1 MGENDKPTLDK
12 DAVSEPGEPA
22 SAPSPA
28 IATKEPSADPRH
40 IGAIDE
46 PRSAPQPVSEL
57 DEPAPARSS
66 QYAASKPTP
75 GPTARVA
82 SAKAPPK
89 NPATAISFG
98 VVLLLLAMAALYALS
113 DRLAPAS
120 SRGIVSANVVQIAP
134 RVSGEVTQVMV
145 ADDAVVKAG
154 APLFSLDARPFELA
168 TRQAEASLA
177 TAGQNINA
185 SVASLVSAQAAV
197 TQARTQLNTARN
209 DAERVSRLEKSG
221 YVSASQADA
230 KRAEA
235 ANAAAGLSTAR
246 ANLESANAQL
256 GPKGINNPAILA
268 AQAKLEIAQYDLA
281 STVVRAPHY
290 GVVTNMTLSTGQ
302 FIAAGSPAMTFID
315 ANSAWVTIDLREN
328 QLQDV
333 KPGDPAHLL
342 FDAIPGTIF
351 EGRVQSIAWGI
362 NPGRAVQ
369 GGLVANQPSSRWFE
383 PARQIPVR
391 IELSGGMKAWPRNV
405 RVGGKVDAV
414 IFAGGTGN
422 PIALLARGVQ
432 RVKSWA
438 SYLY

>member
-1 MGENDKPTLDK
+1 MTLFGAIDSLIQRKHPMGENGKLTSDE
-12 DAVSEPGEPA
+12 DAVNEPA
-22 SAPSPA
+22 
-28 IATKEPSADPRH
+28 
-40 IGAIDE
+40 
-46 PRSAPQPVSEL
+46 
-57 DEPAPARSS
+57 EPAPARSFPHATS
-66 QYAASKPTP
+66 EPVP
-75 GPTARVA
+75 EPEPRVA
-82 SAKAPPK
+82 SDGAPPK
-89 NPATAISFG
+89 NPAKAIAIG
-98 VVLLLLAMAALYALS
+98 VVLLLMVIATLYALS

-145 ADDAVVKAG
+145 ADDAVVEAG

-177 TAGQNINA
+177 TACQNINA
-185 SVASLVSAQAAV
+185 SVASLVAAQAAV
-197 TQARTQLNTARN
+197 TQARTQLDTART
-209 DAERVSRLEKSG
+209 DAERVRQLEKSG

-256 GPKGINNPAILA
+256 GPKGLNNPAILA
-268 AQAKLEIAQYDLA
+268 AQAKLEITQYDLA

-290 GVVTNMTLSTGQ
+290 GVVTNVTLSPGQ
-302 FIAAGSPAMTFID
+302 FIAAGNPAMTFID
-315 ANSAWVTIDLREN
+315 ANAAWITVDLREN
-328 QLQDV
+328 QLQNV

-342 FDAIPGTIF
+342 FDALPGTIF

-369 GGLVANQPSSRWFE
+369 GGLVANQASNRWFE
-383 PARQIPVR
+383 PARRIPVR
-391 IELSGGMKAWPRNV
+391 IELSGGMQAWPRNV

-432 RVKSWA
+432 RVKSWV